1 MKKRG
6 TKQIVKGRLYGRF
19 WLGGEK
25 RESVPV
31 PGVDT
36 KDDAAVAARCE
47 LIADVANKLVAAGR
61 AERARDMAVLL
72 GAATNQK
79 TIDRVVRSVDEI
91 IRAAGTLGGGQTV
104 KQFGETWTGGNLS
117 RQHPDHV
124 KPKSTASDDA
134 QRLAKYV
141 YPVIGSMA
149 VRLVRLE
156 DGERVMARLPPGL
169 SSALRRH
176 VAQAM
181 SRLFTL
187 AVYPAKLI
195 PVHPFPKGFLPKL
208 GPGKAKQYLYPDED
222 AKLMACTK
230 VPLAERL
237 FYGVIDREGFRFS
250 EARALEWGDL
260 DLQRGAVRLDVNK
273 TDDPR
278 AWALDPGV
286 CDALRRWRLLRPTLS
301 KPFAD
306 IPEDEHQAD
315 RFRFDVLAAG
325 IDRAGLMDSTAKSQR
340 LRFHDLRATFVTVS
354 LANGKSETWVSDRTG
369 HKSSTM
375 IAKYQRAAR
384 TYAELGLGPLK
395 NLARAIAWEQ
405 SPTDCQT
412 SGQRGRYV
420 RTSARVM
427 KGRKLKLR
435 TEGGTRTLTPFRTA
449 DFESASTSH
458 GAPVSG
464 RNKVGPGQSQDL
476 PRTFD
481 GGLTDLGEIHRG
493 WSAFEATTDEMA
505 RAEGA
510 DPLAADGSEL
520 DS

>member
-31 PGVDT
+31 PGVDAS
-36 KDDAAVAARCE
+36 DDAAVASRCE
-47 LIADVANKLVAAGR
+47 LIADTASRLVDAGR
-61 AERARDMAVLL
+61 TERARDFAVLL

-79 TIDRVVRSVDEI
+79 RIDAIVKEVRALIAS
-91 IRAAGTLGGGQTV
+91 AGVLGGGQTV
-104 KQFGETWTGGNLS
+104 KQFGERWTGGDLA
-117 RQHPDHV
+117 REHRDHV
-124 KPKSTASDDA
+124 RKKKYAKDDR
-134 QRLAKYV
+134 QLLAKYV

-156 DGERVMARLPPGL
+156 DGERVMARLPTDL
-169 SSALRRH
+169 SVARRRH
-176 VAQAM
+176 VAQVM

-195 PVHPFPKGFLPKL
+195 QQNPLPKGFLPKL
-208 GPGKAKQYLYPDED
+208 GAGKAKQYLYPDED

-237 FYGVIDREGFRFS
+237 FYGVIAREGFRF
-250 EARALEWGDL
+250 EEGLELDWDDL
-260 DLQRGAVRLDVNK
+260 DLERGAVKLDVNK

-278 AWALDPGV
+278 AWALDQSV
-286 CDALRRWRLLRPTLS
+286 LHTLKRWRLLRPNLP

-306 IPEDEHQAD
+306 IPNDEHQAD
-315 RFRFDVLAAG
+315 RFRYDVQAAG
-325 IDRAGLMDSTAKSQR
+325 IARAGLFEATENSLR

-395 NLARAIAWEQ
+395 PLAEAIVWEQ
-405 SPTDCQT
+405 DPACQT
-412 SGQRGRYV
+412 SVQRGRYV

-427 KGRKLKLR
+427 KGRKLRLG

-449 DFESASTSH
+449 DFESDCAGPDGSLH
-458 GAPVSG
+458 QQKRAAGHVGDPIPGA
-464 RNKVGPGQSQDL
+464 
-476 PRTFD
+476 FD
-481 GGLTDLGEIHRG
+481 DGLTNLGVIERT
-493 WSAFEATTDEMA
+493 WAAYEAAVVGMA
-505 RAEGA
+505 PSEAAILDGEEG
-510 DPLAADGSEL
+510 PS
-520 DS
+520 